1 MRRPLARR
9 SESGIWVFSGWC
21 ETQYASSPS
30 CGGLQQILRC
40 HAVIDLL
47 GKADQLGVVASV
59 PDEGGYWEHREEL
72 ETSCQA
78 AEVQGE
84 RIIEIPL

>member
-40 HAVIDLL
+40 HAVIGLL
-47 GKADQLGVVASV
+47 DKADQLGVVEFV
-59 PDEGGYWEHREEL
+59 RDDGGYRERREEL
-72 ETSCQA
+72 ETRSQA

-84 RIIEIPL
+84 RIILN